1 MRKILKTG
9 IYQYRTEY
17 LYSCKTEKSR
27 VKGERRMSRRD
38 RVKRYLAMLLAFA
51 MIFQQAGITTI
62 ADETEAVVAQ
72 QSEAA
77 ETKVQAVPET
87 SAPETKAPET
97 QAPETKAPETK
108 APETQAP
115 ETKAPETK
123 APETQAPETSAPETK
138 APETPATEAQGIS
151 EAVPETQASEKN
163 ETTVTE
169 TQASETNA
177 PETDAPETQVTEA
190 TESETAAT
198 EGETEAKETE
208 TETESETETEA
219 PKTNHFAASF
229 ANGKAD
235 VTLSEAISEKA
246 QFIAEQ
252 KSEESA
258 YFDDALNIVGPWL
271 DAKGLTILD
280 AAVYDMHFE
289 EDGKEIAV
297 NQKANVN
304 IQFASPI
311 LTMEPETGIQTQ
323 VYVLHIV
330 NGNVEDA
337 GSVTRNGA
345 GAVTAASIHT
355 NGFSPFV
362 FVKVASGEPVVI
374 PNGPIDLSN
383 ALYNAA
389 ISQVTYGGKTEA
401 FDPNKQYP
409 RDAKFTFEL
418 KYAFAENNKPT
429 ASGVRT
435 AVYELPSCLSV
446 VNATGTIECPGYAGS
461 AGTYEIKNGVV
472 TFVYEEAFLKAHP
485 SDIKGTFNFEGA
497 LSNSATEN
505 KEEVE
510 IDFNGSGTT
519 IPITVKFEDGK
530 VTGDKTCTLNADGT
544 IDFTIRLKVTEKDV
558 KNLVLTDTQGSNLEF
573 ANPPEFRLD
582 GKLLNPGQYTVS
594 GNQMTLN
601 LGDRTRGEYTLTYKA
616 RIKDL
621 NIKDGDHNKNR
632 ADWTW
637 NGGSGTKDTT
647 VQITESLV
655 DKKGS
660 VSNGEITWT
669 VIYVP
674 GNLSPAA
681 GKTFTDTLGADQ
693 EYTGNYEV
701 YYDSNGSQWWVGGQ
715 QIASGALSDITAAD
729 GKSFSYT
736 FPSDQTANRGAYK
749 LVYKTKITK
758 DMSDIKDTVTFTNK
772 INGDGKEADGK
783 VEVKPGE
790 KPKPDIVKKSV
801 VTDSENRKATWTITV
816 TPPEG
821 KTVKNLVIKDE
832 LQDFYIWK
840 GKYEGTVT
848 VKEAGS
854 TLMEGKDYTVATTA
868 GGNGVNPTMTLVF
881 SKEISGV
888 LEITYTSDYTDSG
901 SRSGWVGNKIHSSYT
916 IDDEDNEEDDKASGE
931 IKNTDFVLDKS
942 GTLSGGIAKWEI
954 IINDLQNWKR
964 TDLPENTKTIT
975 DTLPER
981 MVYVDGS
988 AKCML
993 YKENE
998 ENNPKETAITASFD
1012 SSTRKLTMTVPALT
1026 GKVRAV
1032 ITYDTRITEIPS
1044 KSGNGVTVKGDK
1056 ISFTNSVTV
1065 GKKTESATV
1074 TMTSKELH
1082 KAGKAVS
1089 GLKNV
1094 VEYVIDVNYEAI
1106 DLLPDSDVLVLEDIL
1121 DENLTLD
1128 TTSIKVTDRDTG
1140 EAVSFKRSFSTLN
1153 DGKTKMVL
1161 TIPDS
1166 RALRVVYRATLV
1178 TAGKED
1184 GKTYQVSNS
1193 ATLKGQAEKS
1203 TEIKTE
1209 VKYQKSDATVSGG
1222 SDSVS
1227 IQKVNEDGK
1236 SLKGATFVVRAVNPE
1251 TLEDNPAYETMTATS
1266 DSNGMVTFEKLH
1278 YNTLYYYEETTAP
1291 TGYSRDT
1298 EKHYFIIKNIKD
1310 DAKKKEYEELKGKA
1324 DEKNITLNE
1333 FTGGN
1338 TVIFENRKE
1347 TTSLMVRKEWIQ
1359 EDDIPADASVQVQL
1373 FGKAKDGAE
1382 TQYGDTATLSAEN
1395 GWRYTWED
1403 LPITDSNGNEITYSV
1418 KEVGESDGKVTISGN
1433 KFAVEIEDL
1442 GKEGFIIAN
1451 KKLIDISGSK
1461 TWDDNNNQD
1470 GKRPGKIV
1478 INLLADGTK
1487 VASKEVTAANN
1498 WSWSFTDLPKY
1509 KDAGT
1514 KIEYTITE
1522 DAVENYMTVVDGY
1535 NVTNMHIPATIN
1547 ISGGKHWDDANNQD
1561 GKRPGSITIRLYA
1574 DGTELTD
1581 KVQTVTAADNWEWTF
1596 TNLPKYA
1603 NGTEINYT
1611 ITEDAVADYTTSVR
1625 GYNVTNTYTPEVV
1638 RVVIRK
1644 VWDDENNQD
1653 GKRPTELKVDLKKKV
1668 GNSWNAP
1675 NELVQTITLNE
1686 GNGWIMAIEN
1696 LPKYADGKEILY
1708 NWSEHTAGLEEKG
1721 YYFDSIVTEGE
1732 ITTLT
1737 NIYAP
1742 GKVRASVKKVWNDGG
1757 NQDGIRPETL
1767 RVNLLKNGQATDQF
1781 VILSEENRW
1790 SATLD
1795 NLDEY
1800 TDGTLNEYTWSEEL
1814 PNGYTVTVSDPDEMG
1829 ITTLAN
1835 THTPATI
1842 KASVEKTWE
1851 DNGDQDGKRPEKLL
1865 VTLMRR
1871 IREQAVPISLDDA
1884 DTNPAEEVKTV
1895 ELTAAN
1901 DWKASEPNLPK
1912 YKDGQMYEYFWTEK
1926 EGNIP
1931 DGYKLTN
1938 EVTYNILSPG
1948 EGVTGFI
1955 TTLTNT
1961 HTPEVVNATIRK
1973 TWNDSDNQDGVRP
1986 TEIKVDLKKNGQVI
2000 QTVTLDTAN
2009 GWETTVKD
2017 LPKYTAGVENI
2028 YSWSEQIDGLPEG
2041 YTVTVSDPDEMG
2053 ITTLT
2058 NTHTPAMIEASV
2070 KKTWDDN
2077 DDQDGKRPEKLFV
2090 TLMRRIREQ
2099 AVPISLDD
2107 ADDADTNP
2115 AEEVMTIELTA
2126 AKGWKASVSDL
2137 PKYKDGQMYE
2147 YFWIEKEDNIPDGYK
2162 LTNEVT
2168 YNILSPGE
2176 GVTGFITTLTN
2187 THTPETTNISVTKVW
2202 EDNNNQARP
2211 VSIQVQLYAGETQ
2224 QGAPVEL
2231 NEENS
2236 WKYTW
2241 KDLDKY
2247 ADGAEIG
2254 YRVDEVSETDGY
2266 LKSVASNE
2274 DKTEYVITNTITS
2287 VKITK
2292 VDISDAHE
2300 LEGAHLQILDSNGTV
2315 VTEWDSAKEAH
2326 EVTGLKTGE
2335 LYTLRETVA
2344 PDGYTITTDTT
2355 FELDEHG
2362 KLKEDKT
2369 TTNTRDGVLLVEDAR
2384 TVEVSKVD
2392 LGTGEELDGA
2402 HIQVLD
2408 KAGNVVD
2415 EWDSKKGETHKV
2427 KNLIVGQEYTLRETI
2442 APNGYTLTTDTT
2454 FTIDRTGKVTG
2465 TVMINKDGVLLVE
2478 DTATKAEITKLDA
2491 ATEAPLSG
2499 AVLRVIDANG
2509 TAVDEWTTDGQ
2520 PHVIEAKLNTG
2531 ATYQLIEVKAPD
2543 GYEIA
2548 DPISFT
2554 MKADGTTDPV
2564 VMKDAMTRSEKAS
2577 VSVTKKLTFSGEE
2590 ISAVDA
2596 TFYVALYADEA
2607 CTKRISEIMPL
2618 VFKKASSAT
2627 VTFTNVEIGRTYYV
2641 GECDANGVNFVSG
2654 VMAGNVAYAAVF
2666 ANGNKAT
2673 VTEADGTVTV
2683 YFENQFATIPDGFY
2697 KEGILTIT
2705 KKLLGSD
2712 KKAKNSNEVF
2722 YAGIFSDAAY
2732 TQLSGDVSENIV
2744 ALDLAGGSEAEAEV
2758 FVAIAPGGSQTLYVT
2773 EVDANGK
2780 PVAGAAG
2787 FKYTVQVDKTSVTL
2801 SEANTEAHVTITN
2814 TETETETE
2822 SETKKTTSV
2831 KTGDD
2836 TPIAPYMALMLAS
2849 MAMLAAEFICRR
2861 KRRSKK

>member
-97 QAPETKAPETK
+97 QAPETKAPETSAPETK

-115 ETKAPETK
+115 ETQAPETK
-123 APETQAPETSAPETK
+123 APETSAPETK
-138 APETPATEAQGIS
+138 APETPATEEQGIS
-151 EAVPETQASEKN
+151 EAAPEKQASEKN

-169 TQASETNA
+169 TQAPETSA
-177 PETDAPETQVTEA
+177 PETEAPETSTPETDAPETQLTEDA
-190 TESETAAT
+190 QTETAAT

-280 AAVYDMHFE
+280 AAVYDMYFE

-530 VTGDKTCTLNADGT
+530 VTGDKIYILNADGT

-582 GKLLNPGQYTVS
+582 GELLNPGQYTVS

-637 NGGSGTKDTT
+637 TGGSGSKDTT
-647 VQITESLV
+647 VQITESIV
-655 DKKGS
+655 NKNGA

-701 YYDSNGSQWWVGGQ
+701 YYDSNGSQHWVGGQ

-736 FPSDQTANRGAYK
+736 FPNDQTANRGAYK

-832 LQDFYIWK
+832 LQDFYNWK

-848 VKEAGS
+848 IKEAGS
-854 TLMEGKDYTVATTA
+854 TLTEGTDYTVAKTA

-888 LEITYTSDYTDSG
+888 LEITYASDYTDSG
-901 SRSGWVGNKIHSSYT
+901 SYSGWVGNKIHSSYT
-916 IDDEDNEEDDKASGE
+916 IDYEDNEEDDSASGE

-954 IINDLQNWKR
+954 IINDLQHWKR
-964 TDLPENTKTIT
+964 TDLPESTKTIT
-975 DTLPER
+975 DTLPEG
-981 MVYVDGS
+981 MAYVDGS

-998 ENNPKETAITASFD
+998 ENNPEETAITASFD
-1012 SSTRKLTMTVPALT
+1012 PSTRKLTMTVPALT
-1026 GKVRAV
+1026 GTVRAV
-1032 ITYDTRITEIPS
+1032 ITYDTKITTLPTG
-1044 KSGNGVTVKGDK
+1044 SGNGVTVDGDR

-1082 KAGKAVS
+1082 KVGKAVS

-1094 VEYVIDVNYEAI
+1094 VEYVIDVNYEAM
-1106 DLLPDSDVLVLEDIL
+1106 DLLPDSDVLVLEDVL

-1193 ATLKGQAEKS
+1193 ATLKGQKEKS

-1266 DSNGMVTFEKLH
+1266 DSNGIVTFEKLH

-1310 DAKKKEYEELKGKA
+1310 DGKKKEYEELKGKA
-1324 DEKNITLNE
+1324 DANNISLNE

-1382 TQYGDTATLSAEN
+1382 TPYGDTATMNAEN

-1470 GKRPGKIV
+1470 GKRPSEIKIH
-1478 INLLADGTK
+1478 LFADGTELADK
-1487 VASKEVTAANN
+1487 VQTVTAANN

-1514 KIEYTITE
+1514 EIEYTITE
-1522 DAVENYMTVVDGY
+1522 DAVENYTTVVDGY
-1535 NVTNMHIPATIN
+1535 NVTNMHIPATIDIN
-1547 ISGGKHWDDANNQD
+1547 GSKTWNDAKNQDGKRPDGVTLHLYKEGEGIEKAEVTDVEPTWVKTGDEWGYSYKGLPKYEGGKELTYTITEDTVAGYTTSVRGYNVTNTHTPETIDIEGSKTWNDNNNQD

-1574 DGTELTD
+1574 DGRELTD
-1581 KVQTVTAADNWEWTF
+1581 KVQTVTASNGWNWKWED
-1596 TNLPKYA
+1596 LPKYA
-1603 NGTEINYT
+1603 NGTEITYT
-1611 ITEDAVADYTTSVR
+1611 ITEDAVENYTTVVD
-1625 GYNVTNTYTPEVV
+1625 GYNVTNSYTPGKVDVPVTKSWNDENNADGHRPSSIKVKLMADGV
-1638 RVVIRK
+1638 DTGKRLTLNADNHWSGSFSDLDEKKNGQTISYTVEEESVNLYTGAVTGNMKEGFVITNTHIPETTEATVKK
-1644 VWDDENNQD
+1644 VWKDNNNQD
-1653 GKRPTELKVDLKKKV
+1653 GKRPGELKVKLYRKTSAEAEPEFVKEVTLKESNGWSVTETGLQKYKDGIEYIYFWEEVSVADYESKSEKDPADDTITILTNTHTPEVVRVIRKVWNDADNQDGKRPAEIKVDLKKKV
-1668 GNSWNAP
+1668 GNRWDAP

-1686 GNGWIMAIEN
+1686 ENGWEMEINN
-1696 LPKYADGKEILY
+1696 LPKYTDGKTNIY
-1708 NWSEHTAGLEEKG
+1708 NWS
-1721 YYFDSIVTEGE
+1721 
-1732 ITTLT
+1732 
-1737 NIYAP
+1737 
-1742 GKVRASVKKVWNDGG
+1742 
-1757 NQDGIRPETL
+1757 
-1767 RVNLLKNGQATDQF
+1767 
-1781 VILSEENRW
+1781 
-1790 SATLD
+1790 
-1795 NLDEY
+1795 
-1800 TDGTLNEYTWSEEL
+1800 
-1814 PNGYTVTVSDPDEMG
+1814 
-1829 ITTLAN
+1829 
-1835 THTPATI
+1835 
-1842 KASVEKTWE
+1842 
-1851 DNGDQDGKRPEKLL
+1851 
-1865 VTLMRR
+1865 
-1871 IREQAVPISLDDA
+1871 
-1884 DTNPAEEVKTV
+1884 
-1895 ELTAAN
+1895 
-1901 DWKASEPNLPK
+1901 
-1912 YKDGQMYEYFWTEK
+1912 
-1926 EGNIP
+1926 
-1931 DGYKLTN
+1931 
-1938 EVTYNILSPG
+1938 
-1948 EGVTGFI
+1948 
-1955 TTLTNT
+1955 
-1961 HTPEVVNATIRK
+1961 
-1973 TWNDSDNQDGVRP
+1973 
-1986 TEIKVDLKKNGQVI
+1986 
-2000 QTVTLDTAN
+2000 
-2009 GWETTVKD
+2009 
-2017 LPKYTAGVENI
+2017 
-2028 YSWSEQIDGLPEG
+2028 
-2041 YTVTVSDPDEMG
+2041 
-2053 ITTLT
+2053 
-2058 NTHTPAMIEASV
+2058 
-2070 KKTWDDN
+2070 
-2077 DDQDGKRPEKLFV
+2077 
-2090 TLMRRIREQ
+2090 
-2099 AVPISLDD
+2099 
-2107 ADDADTNP
+2107 
-2115 AEEVMTIELTA
+2115 
-2126 AKGWKASVSDL
+2126 
-2137 PKYKDGQMYE
+2137 
-2147 YFWIEKEDNIPDGYK
+2147 
-2162 LTNEVT
+2162 
-2168 YNILSPGE
+2168 
-2176 GVTGFITTLTN
+2176 
-2187 THTPETTNISVTKVW
+2187 
-2202 EDNNNQARP
+2202 
-2211 VSIQVQLYAGETQ
+2211 
-2224 QGAPVEL
+2224 
-2231 NEENS
+2231 
-2236 WKYTW
+2236 
-2241 KDLDKY
+2241 
-2247 ADGAEIG
+2247 
-2254 YRVDEVSETDGY
+2254 
-2266 LKSVASNE
+2266 
-2274 DKTEYVITNTITS
+2274 
-2287 VKITK
+2287 
-2292 VDISDAHE
+2292 
-2300 LEGAHLQILDSNGTV
+2300 
-2315 VTEWDSAKEAH
+2315 
-2326 EVTGLKTGE
+2326 
-2335 LYTLRETVA
+2335 
-2344 PDGYTITTDTT
+2344 
-2355 FELDEHG
+2355 
-2362 KLKEDKT
+2362 
-2369 TTNTRDGVLLVEDAR
+2369 
-2384 TVEVSKVD
+2384 
-2392 LGTGEELDGA
+2392 
-2402 HIQVLD
+2402 
-2408 KAGNVVD
+2408 
-2415 EWDSKKGETHKV
+2415 
-2427 KNLIVGQEYTLRETI
+2427 
-2442 APNGYTLTTDTT
+2442 
-2454 FTIDRTGKVTG
+2454 
-2465 TVMINKDGVLLVE
+2465 
-2478 DTATKAEITKLDA
+2478 
-2491 ATEAPLSG
+2491 
-2499 AVLRVIDANG
+2499 
-2509 TAVDEWTTDGQ
+2509 
-2520 PHVIEAKLNTG
+2520 
-2531 ATYQLIEVKAPD
+2531 
-2543 GYEIA
+2543 
-2548 DPISFT
+2548 
-2554 MKADGTTDPV
+2554 
-2564 VMKDAMTRSEKAS
+2564 
-2577 VSVTKKLTFSGEE
+2577 
-2590 ISAVDA
+2590 
-2596 TFYVALYADEA
+2596 
-2607 CTKRISEIMPL
+2607 
-2618 VFKKASSAT
+2618 
-2627 VTFTNVEIGRTYYV
+2627 
-2641 GECDANGVNFVSG
+2641 
-2654 VMAGNVAYAAVF
+2654 
-2666 ANGNKAT
+2666 
-2673 VTEADGTVTV
+2673 
-2683 YFENQFATIPDGFY
+2683 
-2697 KEGILTIT
+2697 
-2705 KKLLGSD
+2705 
-2712 KKAKNSNEVF
+2712 
-2722 YAGIFSDAAY
+2722 
-2732 TQLSGDVSENIV
+2732 
-2744 ALDLAGGSEAEAEV
+2744 
-2758 FVAIAPGGSQTLYVT
+2758 
-2773 EVDANGK
+2773 
-2780 PVAGAAG
+2780 
-2787 FKYTVQVDKTSVTL
+2787 
-2801 SEANTEAHVTITN
+2801 
-2814 TETETETE
+2814 
-2822 SETKKTTSV
+2822 
-2831 KTGDD
+2831 
-2836 TPIAPYMALMLAS
+2836 
-2849 MAMLAAEFICRR
+2849 
-2861 KRRSKK
+2861 

>member
-97 QAPETKAPETK
+97 QAPETKAPETSAPETK

-115 ETKAPETK
+115 ETQAPETK
-123 APETQAPETSAPETK
+123 APETSAPETK
-138 APETPATEAQGIS
+138 APETPATEEQGIS
-151 EAVPETQASEKN
+151 EAAPEKQASEKN

-169 TQASETNA
+169 TQAPETSA
-177 PETDAPETQVTEA
+177 PETEAPETSTPETDAPETQLTEDA
-190 TESETAAT
+190 QTETAAT

-280 AAVYDMHFE
+280 AAVYDMYFE

-330 NGNVEDA
+330 NGNVEEA
-337 GSVTRNGA
+337 GSVTQNGA
-345 GAVTAASIHT
+345 GAVTAAAIHT

-362 FVKVASGEPVVI
+362 FVKVANGEPVVI

-389 ISQVTYGGKTEA
+389 ISKVKYGGKTEA

-429 ASGVRT
+429 VSGVQQAT
-435 AVYELPSCLSV
+435 YQLPACLSV
-446 VNATGTIECPGYAGS
+446 VEASGTIDCPGYAGK

-472 TFVYEEAFLKAHP
+472 TFTYEPEFLTKHP
-485 SDIKGTFNFEGA
+485 SDIRGDFSFTGA
-497 LSNSATEN
+497 VSKSESEN
-505 KEEVE
+505 KEQVT
-510 IDFNGSGTT
+510 IDFGGSGTT
-519 IPITVKFEDGK
+519 TPITIKFEEGK
-530 VTGDKTCTLNADGT
+530 VTGDKIYTLNADGT

-582 GKLLNPGQYTVS
+582 GELLNPGQYTVS

-616 RIKDL
+616 KVKDF
-621 NIKDGDHNKNR
+621 NIKDGDRNKNS
-632 ADWTW
+632 ANWTW
-637 NGGSGTKDTT
+637 TGGSGSKDTT
-647 VQITESLV
+647 VQITESLLN
-655 DKKGS
+655 KNGA

-715 QIASGALSDITAAD
+715 QIASGVLSDITAAD

-772 INGDGKEADGK
+772 IGGDGKEADGK

-790 KPKPDIVKKSV
+790 KPKQDIVKKSV
-801 VTDSENRKATWTITV
+801 VTDSGNRKATWTITV

-832 LQDFYIWK
+832 LQDFYNWK

-848 VKEAGS
+848 IKEAGS
-854 TLMEGKDYTVATTA
+854 TLTEGTDYTVAKTA

-888 LEITYTSDYTDSG
+888 LEITYASDYTDSG
-901 SRSGWVGNKIHSSYT
+901 SYSGWVGNKIHSSYT
-916 IDDEDNEEDDKASGE
+916 IDYEDNEEDDSASGE

-964 TDLPENTKTIT
+964 TDLPESTKTIT
-975 DTLPER
+975 DTLPEG
-981 MVYVDGS
+981 MAYVDGS

-993 YKENE
+993 YKEKE

-1044 KSGNGVTVKGDK
+1044 ESGNGVTVKGDK

-1082 KAGKAVS
+1082 KVGKAVS

-1094 VEYVIDVNYEAI
+1094 VEYVIDVNYEAM
-1106 DLLPDSDVLVLEDIL
+1106 DLLPDSDVLVLEDVL

-1193 ATLKGQAEKS
+1193 ATLKGQKEKS

-1266 DSNGMVTFEKLH
+1266 DSNGIVTFEKLH

-1298 EKHYFIIKNIKD
+1298 EKHYFIIKNVKND
-1310 DAKKKEYEELKGKA
+1310 KKKKEYEELKGKA
-1324 DEKNITLNE
+1324 DANNISLNE

-1382 TQYGDTATLSAEN
+1382 TPYGDTATMNAEN

-1581 KVQTVTAADNWEWTF
+1581 KAQIVTAADNWEWTF

-1742 GKVRASVKKVWNDGG
+1742 GKVSASVKKVWNDGG

-1829 ITTLAN
+1829 ITTLTN
-1835 THTPATI
+1835 THTPAMI
-1842 KASVEKTWE
+1842 EASVKKTWD
-1851 DNGDQDGKRPEKLL
+1851 DNDDQDGKRPEKLF

-1871 IREQAVPISLDDA
+1871 IREQAVPMSLDDADDA

-1961 HTPEVVNATIRK
+1961 HTPQKINAVVKKVWDDN
-1973 TWNDSDNQDGVRP
+1973 NNQDGKRAHELTVELMRNG
-1986 TEIKVDLKKNGQVI
+1986 TKVAG
-2000 QTVTLDTAN
+2000 TVTLNEEN
-2009 GWETTVKD
+2009 GWTGTVENLD
-2017 LPKYTAGVENI
+2017 KYTGGVKNVYTWVEK
-2028 YSWSEQIDGLPEG
+2028 DLPEG
-2041 YTVTVSDPDEMG
+2041 YSLTDTKKEVTEATENTLEAD

-2058 NTHTPAMIEASV
+2058 NSYTPGKVEASV
-2070 KKTWDDN
+2070 
-2077 DDQDGKRPEKLFV
+2077 L
-2090 TLMRRIREQ
+2090 
-2099 AVPISLDD
+2099 
-2107 ADDADTNP
+2107 
-2115 AEEVMTIELTA
+2115 
-2126 AKGWKASVSDL
+2126 
-2137 PKYKDGQMYE
+2137 
-2147 YFWIEKEDNIPDGYK
+2147 
-2162 LTNEVT
+2162 
-2168 YNILSPGE
+2168 
-2176 GVTGFITTLTN
+2176 
-2187 THTPETTNISVTKVW
+2187 KVW
-2202 EDNNNQARP
+2202 ND
-2211 VSIQVQLYAGETQ
+2211 
-2224 QGAPVEL
+2224 
-2231 NEENS
+2231 EEN
-2236 WKYTW
+2236 
-2241 KDLDKY
+2241 
-2247 ADGAEIG
+2247 
-2254 YRVDEVSETDGY
+2254 
-2266 LKSVASNE
+2266 
-2274 DKTEYVITNTITS
+2274 
-2287 VKITK
+2287 
-2292 VDISDAHE
+2292 
-2300 LEGAHLQILDSNGTV
+2300 
-2315 VTEWDSAKEAH
+2315 
-2326 EVTGLKTGE
+2326 
-2335 LYTLRETVA
+2335 
-2344 PDGYTITTDTT
+2344 
-2355 FELDEHG
+2355 
-2362 KLKEDKT
+2362 
-2369 TTNTRDGVLLVEDAR
+2369 
-2384 TVEVSKVD
+2384 
-2392 LGTGEELDGA
+2392 
-2402 HIQVLD
+2402 
-2408 KAGNVVD
+2408 
-2415 EWDSKKGETHKV
+2415 
-2427 KNLIVGQEYTLRETI
+2427 
-2442 APNGYTLTTDTT
+2442 
-2454 FTIDRTGKVTG
+2454 
-2465 TVMINKDGVLLVE
+2465 
-2478 DTATKAEITKLDA
+2478 
-2491 ATEAPLSG
+2491 
-2499 AVLRVIDANG
+2499 
-2509 TAVDEWTTDGQ
+2509 
-2520 PHVIEAKLNTG
+2520 
-2531 ATYQLIEVKAPD
+2531 
-2543 GYEIA
+2543 
-2548 DPISFT
+2548 
-2554 MKADGTTDPV
+2554 
-2564 VMKDAMTRSEKAS
+2564 
-2577 VSVTKKLTFSGEE
+2577 
-2590 ISAVDA
+2590 
-2596 TFYVALYADEA
+2596 
-2607 CTKRISEIMPL
+2607 
-2618 VFKKASSAT
+2618 
-2627 VTFTNVEIGRTYYV
+2627 
-2641 GECDANGVNFVSG
+2641 
-2654 VMAGNVAYAAVF
+2654 
-2666 ANGNKAT
+2666 
-2673 VTEADGTVTV
+2673 
-2683 YFENQFATIPDGFY
+2683 
-2697 KEGILTIT
+2697 
-2705 KKLLGSD
+2705 
-2712 KKAKNSNEVF
+2712 
-2722 YAGIFSDAAY
+2722 
-2732 TQLSGDVSENIV
+2732 
-2744 ALDLAGGSEAEAEV
+2744 
-2758 FVAIAPGGSQTLYVT
+2758 
-2773 EVDANGK
+2773 
-2780 PVAGAAG
+2780 
-2787 FKYTVQVDKTSVTL
+2787 
-2801 SEANTEAHVTITN
+2801 
-2814 TETETETE
+2814 
-2822 SETKKTTSV
+2822 
-2831 KTGDD
+2831 
-2836 TPIAPYMALMLAS
+2836 
-2849 MAMLAAEFICRR
+2849 
-2861 KRRSKK
+2861 

>member
-208 TETESETETEA
+208 TEA

-271 DAKGLTILD
+271 NAKGLTILD

-304 IQFASPI
+304 MQFASPI

-530 VTGDKTCTLNADGT
+530 VTGDKIYTLNADGT

-582 GKLLNPGQYTVS
+582 GKLLNPSQYTVS

-616 RIKDL
+616 KVKDF
-621 NIKDGDHNKNR
+621 NIKDGEPNKNR

-647 VQITESLV
+647 VQITESLLN
-655 DKKGS
+655 KNGA

-772 INGDGKEADGK
+772 IGGDGKEADGK

-790 KPKPDIVKKSV
+790 KPKQDIVKKSV

-832 LQDFYIWK
+832 LQDFYNWK

-848 VKEAGS
+848 IKEAGS
-854 TLMEGKDYTVATTA
+854 TLTEGTDYTVAKTA

-916 IDDEDNEEDDKASGE
+916 IDDEDNEENDSASGE

-975 DTLPER
+975 DTLPEG
-981 MVYVDGS
+981 MIYVDGS
-988 AKCML
+988 ARCML

-1044 KSGNGVTVKGDK
+1044 ESGNGVTVKGDK

-1082 KAGKAVS
+1082 KVGKAVS

-1094 VEYVIDVNYEAI
+1094 VEYVIDVNYEAM
-1106 DLLPDSDVLVLEDIL
+1106 DLLPDSDVLVLEDVL

-1128 TTSIKVTDRDTG
+1128 TTSITVTDRDTG

-1193 ATLKGQAEKS
+1193 ATLKGRIEKS
-1203 TEIKTE
+1203 TETKTE

-1382 TQYGDTATLSAEN
+1382 TQYGDTATLNAEN

-1498 WSWSFTDLPKY
+1498 WSWNFTDLPKY

-1514 KIEYTITE
+1514 KIEYTIAE

-1742 GKVRASVKKVWNDGG
+1742 GKVSASVKKVWNDGG

-2028 YSWSEQIDGLPEG
+2028 YSWSEQTDGLPEG

-2099 AVPISLDD
+2099 AVPMSLDD

-2115 AEEVMTIELTA
+2115 AEEVKTVELTA
-2126 AKGWKASVSDL
+2126 ANDWKASEPNL

-2147 YFWIEKEDNIPDGYK
+2147 YFWTEKEGNIPDGYK

-2187 THTPETTNISVTKVW
+2187 THTPQKINAVVKKVW
-2202 EDNNNQARP
+2202 DDNNNQDGKRAHELTVELMRNGTK
-2211 VSIQVQLYAGETQ
+2211 VAGT
-2224 QGAPVEL
+2224 VTL
-2231 NEENS
+2231 NEENG
-2236 WKYTW
+2236 WTGTVEN
-2241 KDLDKY
+2241 LDKY
-2247 ADGAEIG
+2247 TGGVKNVYTWVEKDLPEG
-2254 YRVDEVSETDGY
+2254 YS
-2266 LKSVASNE
+2266 L
-2274 DKTEYVITNTITS
+2274 
-2287 VKITK
+2287 
-2292 VDISDAHE
+2292 
-2300 LEGAHLQILDSNGTV
+2300 
-2315 VTEWDSAKEAH
+2315 
-2326 EVTGLKTGE
+2326 
-2335 LYTLRETVA
+2335 
-2344 PDGYTITTDTT
+2344 TDT
-2355 FELDEHG
+2355 
-2362 KLKEDKT
+2362 KKE
-2369 TTNTRDGVLLVEDAR
+2369 
-2384 TVEVSKVD
+2384 
-2392 LGTGEELDGA
+2392 
-2402 HIQVLD
+2402 
-2408 KAGNVVD
+2408 
-2415 EWDSKKGETHKV
+2415 
-2427 KNLIVGQEYTLRETI
+2427 
-2442 APNGYTLTTDTT
+2442 
-2454 FTIDRTGKVTG
+2454 
-2465 TVMINKDGVLLVE
+2465 
-2478 DTATKAEITKLDA
+2478 
-2491 ATEAPLSG
+2491 
-2499 AVLRVIDANG
+2499 
-2509 TAVDEWTTDGQ
+2509 
-2520 PHVIEAKLNTG
+2520 
-2531 ATYQLIEVKAPD
+2531 
-2543 GYEIA
+2543 
-2548 DPISFT
+2548 
-2554 MKADGTTDPV
+2554 
-2564 VMKDAMTRSEKAS
+2564 
-2577 VSVTKKLTFSGEE
+2577 
-2590 ISAVDA
+2590 
-2596 TFYVALYADEA
+2596 
-2607 CTKRISEIMPL
+2607 
-2618 VFKKASSAT
+2618 
-2627 VTFTNVEIGRTYYV
+2627 
-2641 GECDANGVNFVSG
+2641 
-2654 VMAGNVAYAAVF
+2654 
-2666 ANGNKAT
+2666 
-2673 VTEADGTVTV
+2673 VTEATENTLEADITTLTNSYTPGKVEASV
-2683 YFENQFATIPDGFY
+2683 LKVWNDEENQDGIRPG
-2697 KEGILTIT
+2697 EITVILV
-2705 KKLLGSD
+2705 
-2712 KKAKNSNEVF
+2712 KNDEPT
-2722 YAGIFSDAAY
+2722 
-2732 TQLSGDVSENIV
+2732 TQ
-2744 ALDLAGGSEAEAEV
+2744 
-2758 FVAIAPGGSQTLYVT
+2758 
-2773 EVDANGK
+2773 
-2780 PVAGAAG
+2780 
-2787 FKYTVQVDKTSVTL
+2787 SVTL
-2801 SEANTEAHVTITN
+2801 SEANHWTAAITGLDEYTDGILNEYTWKEAEALDGYTLTN
-2814 TETETETE
+2814 T
-2822 SETKKTTSV
+2822 KKEGRLTTLTNTH
-2831 KTGDD
+2831 TGHHRS
-2836 TPIAPYMALMLAS
+2836 I
-2849 MAMLAAEFICRR
+2849 RR
-2861 KRRSKK
+2861 KDLG